1 MAVTT
6 SGWTY
11 ALSTDP
17 LINWPAQSLAVAT
30 KLEQRLPGGSGASI
44 LFFAIRT
51 GKATV
56 AANSSVSLTFPSGR
70 FSVTPE
76 MVAGFDS
83 TSTTLSGPCS
93 ASTSSPTAFNLYNS
107 SSASRSI
114 VFIAFQT
121 TPTNALG

>member
-93 ASTSSPTAFNLYNS
+93 ASTSSATAFNLYNS
-107 SSASRSI
+107 SNASRSI